1 MEVEFNPGLS
11 MNPAAGQSVAR
22 QPNPQTQPADTTM
35 SFERTQALEKTLQ
48 ETPQVRPEAVTQ
60 ASALI
65 SDANYPSDEVLNKMA
80 GLLAGKI
87 SNAGGGQS

>member
-1 MEVEFNPGLS
+1 
-11 MNPAAGQSVAR
+11 
-22 QPNPQTQPADTTM
+22 M

-65 SDANYPSDEVLNKMA
+65 SDANYPSDETLNKMA
-80 GLLAGKI
+80 GLLAAKI
-87 SNAGGGQS
+87 GNAGGGQD

>member
-1 MEVEFNPGLS
+1 MEVNFNPSLS
-11 MNPAAGQSVAR
+11 VNTGSGQLVVR
-22 QPNPQTQPADTTM
+22 QNNTQPADTTM

-65 SDANYPSDEVLNKMA
+65 SDANYPSDETLNKMA
-80 GLLAGKI
+80 GLLAAKI
-87 SNAGGGQS
+87 GNAGGGQD